1 MREPCRLRQGRKT
14 KGGQRVG
21 KWKAVSGRGRLMAKE
36 PEFEQG
42 LVRGFAGVHRATLSH
57 MRILSHSHEGIAVVI
72 TECLSESSPER

>member
-1 MREPCRLRQGRKT
+1 MSSQGML
-14 KGGQRVG
+14 
-21 KWKAVSGRGRLMAKE
+21 VSKK

-72 TECLSESSPER
+72 TECLSESSQRGD